1 MNEERIRE
9 EVALRLHTR
18 ERTVLRIACGNS
30 PLNVS
35 WGDLSEA
42 WKEQFRAGATQI
54 LSIKGIR
61 IEADNQDKPQNPYA
75 EAADRGDMHA
85 QSRCSGY
92 YCAQDD
98 MLTPKDG
105 DVWRKVKEE

>member
-1 MNEERIRE
+1 MANEKYGRIKL
-9 EVALRLHTR
+9 EVIRAIYKSYGNLR
-18 ERTVLRIACGNS
+18 
-30 PLNVS
+30 
-35 WGDLSEA
+35 
-42 WKEQFRAGATQI
+42 KATKLATEI

-61 IEADNQDKPQNPYA
+61 LEADNQDKPQNPYA

-105 DVWRKVKEE
+105 KVWVKCKVKEE

>member
-1 MNEERIRE
+1 MNEEERIRE
-9 EVALRLHTR
+9 EIENT
-18 ERTVLRIACGNS
+18 INKYACG
-30 PLNVS
+30 
-35 WGDLSEA
+35 
-42 WKEQFRAGATQI
+42 AGSDDEDSINQWYEDYETEI

-105 DVWRKVKEE
+105 YVWVKCKVKEE

>member
-61 IEADNQDKPQNPYA
+61 LEADNQDLP
-75 EAADRGDMHA
+75 EWID
-85 QSRCSGY
+85 Y
-92 YCAQDD
+92 Y
-98 MLTPKDG
+98 LTKEQKELLLKEG
-105 DVWRKVKEE
+105 WVKCKVKEEQ